1 MPHPAL
7 HNIRWRPVAVMLLLA
22 VPLLAGLRFTA
33 EEFPNWDDSSFLEMI
48 DDRYTLVIRSSSSYE
63 RWSSHVN
70 RYFLLDSLTGRLH
83 KIQPAD
89 HKPAGLS
96 SGGYPFLRIMRD
108 GRIAQSQN
116 PSQWIVYIT
125 EPQSRATQTIV
136 MRHGSP
142 ILVGDRFLVSQV
154 KPNNEQICWY
164 DLQASQLEE
173 HVKQFATFNTELAT
187 ISGCPDPVFFDLY
200 SQTPQLMA
208 ELEEA
213 DSSTSPELELQP
225 TDSPTQENIDPAD
238 VEEEHPPRRPDW
250 DLELKNLPAGTP
262 KPHPSFTQFAM
273 LALYRMT
280 ESGPVEIAHW
290 PIGMDE
296 SYAPAFFVQADGP
309 YIFCLSLDAQSIE
322 VHDAANGEIRQ
333 RIPFPIGTG
342 TPATTDWRANRIAIR
357 VFNGTTW
364 QTYDPKTGQ
373 PLPSDPSVGIV
384 LSVQGDRYLNLA
396 PQAPNTPPALA
407 FHAWPMRLQV
417 RHYPTGEILS
427 SYLMPDLQ
435 ANLSWAQ
442 LTDDAKQ
449 VIVQTESERI
459 LFFDALTG
467 QINKV
472 IQADPW
478 PYYTCILTMTL
489 LIVWIAFW
497 IRTADRSGLPRL
509 ITMLVVTAIVVA
521 FLLMRL
527 QLSGHPQL
535 RLRLATIGVLAIA
548 TAWSVELSQH
558 LMRPGCSL
566 LSRSFSLSGYL
577 VCIYLIPFQ
586 LVHHYDT
593 IETVLACVLLHI
605 ILAAFYFSL
614 RQLGRLQPYPR
625 SQTTRQFSSRAI
637 LVLTAFVA
645 LAISVGYRLPWSQLK
660 YHGALATT
668 AMLAMSVAVI
678 GLMLAVRHTWWMRI
692 IAIPISLVVAYA
704 IHADRYAWAP
714 WCWPLSMYVACT
726 VITCSFCVVPS
737 IRSAVAKL
745 PLSRG

>member
-1 MPHPAL
+1 MTYQVL
-7 HNIRWRPVAVMLLLA
+7 HKIRWRPVALMFLLA
-22 VPLLAGLRFTA
+22 IPLLPGLRFTA
-33 EEFPNWDDSSFLEMI
+33 EVFPNWDDSSYLHMI
-48 DDRYTLVIRSSSSYE
+48 DDRHTLVVRSSSSNE
-63 RWSSHVN
+63 RWSTYVN

-89 HKPAGLS
+89 HMSAGLN

-108 GRIAQSQN
+108 GRIARSQN

-125 EPQSRATQTIV
+125 EPQGRATQTIV

-154 KPNNEQICWY
+154 KPNNEQIYWY
-164 DLQASQLEE
+164 DLQAPQLEE
-173 HVKQFATFNTELAT
+173 HFQQFATYNTELAT
-187 ISGCPDPVFFDLY
+187 ISGCPEPVFFDLY
-200 SQTPQLMA
+200 SHPSQLMA
-208 ELEEA
+208 QLEEA
-213 DSSTSPELELQP
+213 DSPSTEVEPQP

-250 DLELKNLPAGTP
+250 DLELKNLPTGTP
-262 KPHPSFTQFAM
+262 KPHPSVTQFAM

-280 ESGPVEIAHW
+280 KSGPVEIAHW
-290 PIGMDE
+290 PTGIDE
-296 SYAPAFFVQADGP
+296 SYAPSFFVQADGP

-322 VHDAANGEIRQ
+322 VHDAASGEIRQ

-342 TPATTDWRANRIAIR
+342 TPATTDWRANRIAIS
-357 VFNGTTW
+357 VFNGTAW
-364 QTYDPKTGQ
+364 QSYDPKTGQ

-384 LSVQGDRYLNLA
+384 LSVQGDRYLTLA
-396 PQAPNTPPALA
+396 PQAPSTPPALA

-417 RHYPTGEILS
+417 RHYPAGEILS

-435 ANLSWAQ
+435 ASLSWAQ

-449 VIVQTESERI
+449 VIVPTENERI
-459 LFFDALTG
+459 LYFDALTG
-467 QINKV
+467 HINKV
-472 IQADPW
+472 IQAAPW

-548 TAWSVELSQH
+548 TAWSIELSQH
-558 LMRPGCSL
+558 LVRPGCSL
-566 LSRSFSLSGYL
+566 LNRSFSLSIYL

-586 LVHHYDT
+586 LVHRYDT
-593 IETVLACVLLHI
+593 IETVLACVLLQM

-614 RQLGRLQPYPR
+614 RQMGRLPPYPH
-625 SQTTRQFSSRAI
+625 SPTTQQFSLRSI
-637 LVLTAFVA
+637 LVVTAFVA
-645 LAISVGYRLPWSQLK
+645 LAISVGYRLPWRMLH
-660 YHGALATT
+660 YPGAMAT
-668 AMLAMSVAVI
+668 AAILAMSVAVI
-678 GLMLAVRHTWWMRI
+678 ALMLAVRHAWWMRI
-692 IAIPISLVVAYA
+692 IAIPVCLAVAYT
-704 IHADRYAWAP
+704 IHVDRYAWAP

-726 VITCSFCVVPS
+726 TITCSFCVVPS
-737 IRSAVAKL
+737 IWSAVAKL